1 VTDIQQTL
9 YSQIVAVIMLGE
21 TTFGPILSKGP
32 LLLGILC
39 LAWIPNNMIPL
50 VEGIPAYPKPIQITQ
65 KDGTEISVQLK
76 GDAFS
81 NWVEDLS
88 GYSVVQSLDKEFY
101 YAHEVNAQ
109 GKLVASSYKVGH
121 HNPDSLEIP
130 KNLQPKRKESPST
143 TPNDRR
149 RVLEGV
155 PQEHHERRLQIAA
168 GKLKNLVIPIMFQD
182 HVNRTVPTREDIQL
196 LWDEPGGHPLYK
208 DTTNASVR
216 DYYLNQSYGLLDIN
230 STVLDW
236 VIVSHNESYY
246 GAGESGGAS
255 QLMELLR
262 EALSLVDDEVDFS
275 DYDENGDWFI
285 DAIAFVHSGYGA
297 EFGGYDAYGTYYT
310 DRIWSHKWNIF
321 DTENW
326 SWDPFTSNESV
337 MVFNY
342 HIESAI
348 YGVSGGDISTIG
360 VAAHETGHFLG
371 LPDLYDTD
379 YSSSGISSWGI
390 MANSWGWSYTGEIPP
405 SFSAWSKYRLGW
417 LNPINIT
424 ESGSYSLGDIQTTDS
439 AFMISAPYPGKEY
452 LLIEYRAELGW
463 DREQGEEGLL
473 IWHIDDSIDGNSNEG
488 YYGQANWPEN
498 GNHYQVA
505 LLQADGSFD
514 LEQGYGA
521 DSADI
526 FASGTGE
533 MVYDS
538 VHLHPSSISYK
549 DGDWYRTNFTIE
561 DIYKSG
567 SVFNFT
573 VYTNH
578 GSMENSSDYSASCD
592 GYCGG
597 SPGSCWC
604 DAACMEFDDCCDDYL
619 DMCPYNF
626 TANSTASP
634 TPTTASPT
642 PSPTLSPTHEES
654 PTASPTPTTASPSPG
669 PTPSPTHAEHLLEE
683 CSDDNDC
690 PSSKSCVC
698 LAAQK
703 RKLRSGSQKE
713 YSRSTDHSKRRN
725 LLFGNFDDC
734 FCM

>member
-1 VTDIQQTL
+1 MDRREPFFSNTKWLKGAAFLLMFVL
-9 YSQIVAVIMLGE
+9 L
-21 TTFGPILSKGP
+21 LSKVENSNSVVAKPESFRVLQPDGNF
-32 LLLGILC
+32 L
-39 LAWIPNNMIPL
+39 NMI
-50 VEGIPAYPKPIQITQ
+50 
-65 KDGTEISVQLK
+65 LK
-76 GDAFS
+76 GDAFC
-81 NWVEDLS
+81 NWLEDDKGNVIVRS
-88 GYSVVQSLDKEFY
+88 GEEFY
-101 YAHEVNAQ
+101 YANGKREN
-109 GKLVASSYKVGH
+109 GKLAPSEFKVGH
-121 HNPDSLEIP
+121 QDPQSLGLNKDLRPEGKKQKLDKMRKKLNIDSKSEA
-130 KNLQPKRKESPST
+130 NSGH
-143 TPNDRR
+143 
-149 RVLEGV
+149 EG
-155 PQEHHERRLQIAA
+155 RRLSTLITT
-168 GKLKNLVIPIMFQD
+168 GSLKNLVIPVMFNDHQD
-182 HVNRTVPTREDIQL
+182 RDLPSKEDIAV
-196 LWDEPGGHPLYK
+196 LWNAPNGHPTYY
-208 DTTNASVR
+208 DSTNMSIR
-216 DYYLNQSYGLLDIN
+216 DFYLENSYGLLDIN

-236 VIVSHNESYY
+236 VLVSENEAYY
-246 GAGESGGAS
+246 GAGESGGAT
-255 QLMELLR
+255 QLMELLN
-262 EALSLVDDEVDFS
+262 EVLDYVDDLVDFS
-275 DYDENGDWFI
+275 EFDENGDGYI

-297 EFGGYDAYGTYYT
+297 EYGGTDVDGQDYE
-310 DRIWSHKWNIF
+310 DRIWSHKWSLINTTI
-321 DTENW
+321 W
-326 SWDPFTSNESV
+326 WYDPFVSDESV
-337 MVFNY
+337 MVLNY
-342 HIESAI
+342 HMETILD
-348 YGVSGGDISTIG
+348 GVSGSQISTIAVG
-360 VAAHETGHFLG
+360 AHETGHFLG